1 MVQEQ
6 ISLLASL
13 SLLET
18 QLPWL
23 LWEQAEV
30 DASANSTTTI
40 MALGLL
46 SEQSCGSVTR
56 EFNELFPTFAE
67 T

>member
-18 QLPWL
+18 QLACL
-23 LWEQAEV
+23 LLEQAEV
-30 DASANSTTTI
+30 DASANSTTFI
-40 MALGLL
+40 RALGLL
-46 SEQSCGSVTR
+46 
-56 EFNELFPTFAE
+56 
-67 T
+67 